1 MSSKALAKKI
11 EYYVSHGNNCF
22 VKVYMFVNGAELS
35 HRMVKADGVKIQA
48 LRQIEWVGGRML
60 WSSRALNRS

>member
-1 MSSKALAKKI
+1 MSLKQQLESDFEGHKRWALRRQMGI
-11 EYYVSHGNNCF
+11 PNNRRLWVCAC
-22 VKVYMFVNGAELS
+22 ME
-35 HRMVKADGVKIQA
+35 A